1 MRVPIVGRYTA
12 KFKTLTDADHF
23 YYELLL
29 GIKDNALVRQF
40 WCKSR
45 LWRKYRIWP
54 AAKCSGKHHLEIT
67 ITYKLGE
74 QLVSATYKMDL
85 EVKEAVWSKTI
96 SGLIGPTGS
105 LPIHPVGMDVNA
117 SVRHHGKI
125 YTLARKKLL

>member
-1 MRVPIVGRYTA
+1 LVQIQIVA
-12 KFKTLTDADHF
+12 KISHLASCQV
-23 YYELLL
+23 L
-29 GIKDNALVRQF
+29 
-40 WCKSR
+40 
-45 LWRKYRIWP
+45 
-54 AAKCSGKHHLEIT
+54 GKHHLEIT

-117 SVRHHGKI
+117 SVRHHGKSTRWPAKSFFDVSPDGTDLVSLVPQVPVGRSLW
-125 YTLARKKLL
+125 Y